1 MSTRRIQVLIVV
13 LLAIGMAACGSP
25 SVRYYVVDPGPAP
38 VRASATPLPV
48 TLLVARV
55 TSSSLYRADRLV
67 YASGPLQLGVY
78 EYHRWASPP
87 ADLMQNILIDSLRS
101 TGQYRSV
108 SRVGTNLRGS
118 YILRGQLNALD
129 ESDKPALTG
138 RFSFQLELFDP
149 KAGATIWSDSYV
161 HEEPVNGKTVADVV
175 DALDRNV
182 RAGMDQLVGNLG
194 QYFAAHPPQQ

>member
-1 MSTRRIQVLIVV
+1 MSTRRIQVLFVV

-25 SVRYYVVDPGPAP
+25 AVRYYVVDPGPAP
-38 VRASATPLPV
+38 VRASAMPLPV

-108 SRVGTNLRGS
+108 SKVGTNIRGS

-129 ESDKPALTG
+129 ESDKPTLSG

-182 RAGMDQLVGNLG
+182 RAGMDQMVGNLG